1 MLSFRIAAIL
11 LFVVKID
18 FLMVLTEST
27 ISLKTG
33 DSAPEFNLRGID
45 DNMHSLNDYSKKGLL
60 IIFMC
65 NHCPYVKAKINAI
78 KELHDKFKDHISI
91 VGINS
96 NDSVKY
102 PDDDFDS
109 MKAVAKDKCLEIDF
123 FMALTESTISLKT
136 GDSAPEFN
144 LKGIDDN
151 MHSLNDYSKKG
162 LLIIFMCNHCP
173 YVKAKINAIKELHD
187 KFKDHISIVGINSND
202 SMKYPD
208 DSFDSMKVVAKEKGL
223 KIDYL
228 VDETQEIAKKYGAVC
243 TPDPFLF
250 DSEKKLVFHGRIDDA
265 MNPDAEVTEKVMVN
279 NIEKFLDGQ
288 KIEKEFDP
296 SIGCSIKWKE
306 QQT

>member
-1 MLSFRIAAIL
+1 MFVIL

-18 FLMVLTEST
+18 FFMV
-27 ISLKTG
+27 
-33 DSAPEFNLRGID
+33 
-45 DNMHSLNDYSKKGLL
+45 
-60 IIFMC
+60 
-65 NHCPYVKAKINAI
+65 
-78 KELHDKFKDHISI
+78 
-91 VGINS
+91 
-96 NDSVKY
+96 
-102 PDDDFDS
+102 
-109 MKAVAKDKCLEIDF
+109 
-123 FMALTESTISLKT
+123 LTESTISLKT

-173 YVKAKINAIKELHD
+173 YVKAKINAINELHD

-208 DSFDSMKVVAKEKGL
+208 DSFDSMKVVVKEKGL

-279 NIEKFLDGQ
+279 NIKKFLDGQ